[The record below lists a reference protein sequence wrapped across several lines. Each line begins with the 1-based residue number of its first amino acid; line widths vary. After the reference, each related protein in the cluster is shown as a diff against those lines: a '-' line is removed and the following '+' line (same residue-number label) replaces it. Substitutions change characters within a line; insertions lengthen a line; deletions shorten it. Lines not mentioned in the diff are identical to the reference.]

1 MGGWGLGAIN
11 TCVILLLPQSV
22 NSMRRGGGKGAM
34 IGTESQ
40 KLVWYASSI
49 QERHLPLESS
59 SSCTSCTTCTSTTAL
74 LLCIQQRHCPP
85 KTCPQC
91 LCLSMPCSSSLLL
104 KSAIF
109 SFEWHL
115 RQGLAAFL
123 DSKTCVLQVVLHL
136 CIFICLK
143 CLASVDFHL
152 PAYNILGQ
160 TFPGWQV
167 RPRKLSCVLTSFARA
182 NLFLQLLQLKCTI
195 VHRTSPGWCTC
206 SHFVSSRHCG
216 LKVLTDGRDALQVWH
231 TLTVRLA
238 HFASGVRLPLPHR
251 LLELPPPQ
259 FDSVDHIF
267 CLATSPTS
275 KPGLSCICQC
285 SSYKFLTDN

>member
-123 DSKTCVLQVVLHL
+123 DSKTCVLQTCITPLHFYL
-136 CIFICLK
+136 LEMFGQCGFPFARLQYTWTDVSW
-143 CLASVDFHL
+143 LAGETTEALVCPHKLRASEPILTIVTTEMYIRTIAHL
-152 PAYNILGQ
+152 PDDAAHVRTL
-160 TFPGWQV
+160 FPLAIVGWKYSQM
-167 RPRKLSCVLTSFARA
+167 AGMHY
-182 NLFLQLLQLKCTI
+182 KC
-195 VHRTSPGWCTC
+195 
-206 SHFVSSRHCG
+206 
-216 LKVLTDGRDALQVWH
+216 D
-231 TLTVRLA
+231 TLW
-238 HFASGVRLPLPHR
+238 
-251 LLELPPPQ
+251 Q
-259 FDSVDHIF
+259 FDSH
-267 CLATSPTS
+267 TSLLVS
-275 KPGLSCICQC
+275 GYLSLSPIAC
-285 SSYKFLTDN
+285 

>member
-1 MGGWGLGAIN
+1 MQAAYKRDI
-11 TCVILLLPQSV
+11 
-22 NSMRRGGGKGAM
+22 
-34 IGTESQ
+34 
-40 KLVWYASSI
+40 
-49 QERHLPLESS
+49 
-59 SSCTSCTTCTSTTAL
+59 
-74 LLCIQQRHCPP
+74 
-85 KTCPQC
+85 
-91 LCLSMPCSSSLLL
+91 SLLKVAVVVLLVLLVLLQLLYFCAYISGIGLLKPAPNVCVSACHATQVCFL

-115 RQGLAAFL
+115 CQGLAAFL
-123 DSKTCVLQVVLHL
+123 DSKT
-136 CIFICLK
+136 

-238 HFASGVRLPLPHR
+238 HFASGVRLPLPHC
-251 LLELPPPQ
+251 LLELPPPSLALWII
-259 FDSVDHIF
+259 FSVW
-267 CLATSPTS
+267 LLLQLQNQ
-275 KPGLSCICQC
+275 G
-285 SSYKFLTDN
+285 

>member
-22 NSMRRGGGKGAM
+22 NSMWRGGGKGAM

-59 SSCTSCTTCTSTTAL
+59 STCTSCTTCTSTTAL
-74 LLCIQQRHCPP
+74 LLYIHQRHCPP

-91 LCLSMPCSSSLLL
+91 LCLSMPCYSSLLL

-123 DSKTCVLQVVLHL
+123 DSKICVLQVLHFYPL
-136 CIFICLK
+136 EMF
-143 CLASVDFHL
+143 
-152 PAYNILGQ
+152 GQ
-160 TFPGWQV
+160 CGFP
-167 RPRKLSCVLTSFARA
+167 FAR
-182 NLFLQLLQLKCTI
+182 LQYTWTDVSWLAGETTEALVCPHKLRASEPILTI
-195 VHRTSPGWCTC
+195 VTTEMYNCTSHISRMMHMFALCFLSPLWVESTHRWQGCITSVTHFDSSTRTLRFWCQVTSPP
-206 SHFVSSRHCG
+206 S
-216 LKVLTDGRDALQVWH
+216 
-231 TLTVRLA
+231 LA
-238 HFASGVRLPLPHR
+238 RATT
-251 LLELPPPQ
+251 PQ
-259 FDSVDHIF
+259 FGSVDHIF

-285 SSYKFLTDN
+285 SGYKFLTDN

>member
-74 LLCIQQRHCPP
+74 LLCIQQRHCPL

-123 DSKTCVLQVVLHL
+123 DSKTCVLQVLHL

-195 VHRTSPGWCTC
+195 RTIAHLPDDAHVRTLFPLAIVGWKYSQMAGMHYKC
-206 SHFVSSRHCG
+206 
-216 LKVLTDGRDALQVWH
+216 D
-231 TLTVRLA
+231 TLW
-238 HFASGVRLPLPHR
+238 
-251 LLELPPPQ
+251 Q
-259 FDSVDHIF
+259 FDSH
-267 CLATSPTS
+267 TSLLVS
-275 KPGLSCICQC
+275 AYLSPIAC
-285 SSYKFLTDN
+285 